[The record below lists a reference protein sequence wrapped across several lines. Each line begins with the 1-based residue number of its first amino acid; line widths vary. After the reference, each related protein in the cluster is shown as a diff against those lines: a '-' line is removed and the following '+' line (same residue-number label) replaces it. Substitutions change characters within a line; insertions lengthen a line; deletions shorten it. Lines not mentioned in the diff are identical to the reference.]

1 MNKYVIISDSSL
13 DLPKDVRVQFG
24 LEYPVPGKIL
34 YPDGRIEDADCD
46 WERSTIEHYFDVEMK
61 KNIKTSLPNQ
71 YEIVSRLEPYF
82 QNGQDILAIV
92 LSTGI
97 SGTYSAFVKAGEE
110 LMEKYPGRKML
121 VVDSL
126 RYSSGVGL
134 LNIYASVLR
143 NEGKSIDEVYAWI
156 EEKKLCLHQCG
167 VLDDL
172 KFLAR
177 NGKIT
182 GFKAFMGTMVGV
194 KPIAD
199 FSNQTGQPFPL
210 GNVRGYKKAY
220 KTIIQYIEKTA
231 GDTKG
236 KIFVV
241 EHSMRPDQAEE
252 IRKMIEEK
260 FAPRAVIMS
269 RCGQTNGTA
278 IGPGLAVAFYLA
290 DEPLSENLT
299 RESAIFKEIVANL

>member
-1 MNKYVIISDSSL
+1 MEKFVIISDSSMDITKETRL
-13 DLPKDVRVQFG
+13 EYG
-24 LEYPVPGKIL
+24 IEYPVCGKIIFS
-34 YPDGRIEDADCD
+34 DGRMEDSDAEWDKYD
-46 WERSTIEHYFDVEMK
+46 PKQYFEEEVK
-61 KNIKTSLPNQ
+61 KGIKTSLPNQ
-71 YEIVSRLEPYF
+71 YEIVNRLEPYF
-82 QNGQDILAIV
+82 MNGQDILAIV

-110 LMEKYPGRKML
+110 LMEKYPERKMF

-134 LNIYASVLR
+134 LDLYASEMR
-143 NEGKSIDEVYAWI
+143 AAGKSIDEVFEWI
-156 EEKKLCLHQCG
+156 EKAKLCVHQCG

-220 KTIIQYIEKTA
+220 KMIEQYVKATI
-231 GDTKG
+231 GDASD
-236 KIFVV
+236 KIVVV
-241 EHSMRPDQAEE
+241 EHSLREDQANELAKIMKE
-252 IRKMIEEK
+252 KIQPRKIVMT
-260 FAPRAVIMS
+260 
-269 RCGQTNGTA
+269 RCGMTNGSA
-278 IGPGLAVAFYLA
+278 IGPGLATVFYVG
-290 DEPLSENLT
+290 EKELSENLAE
-299 RESAIFKEIVANL
+299 ESKLFKDISATL

>member
-1 MNKYVIISDSSL
+1 MEKFVIISDSSMDITKETRL
-13 DLPKDVRVQFG
+13 EYG
-24 LEYPVPGKIL
+24 IEYPVCGKIIFS
-34 YPDGRIEDADCD
+34 DGRMEDSDAE
-46 WERSTIEHYFDVEMK
+46 WEKYTPEQYFTEEVK
-61 KNIKTSLPNQ
+61 KGIKTSLPNQ
-71 YEIVSRLEPYF
+71 YEIVTQLEQYF
-82 QNGQDILAIV
+82 KNGQDILAIV

-110 LMEKYPGRKML
+110 LMEKYPDRKML

-134 LNIYASVLR
+134 LDLYASELR
-143 NEGKSIDEVYAWI
+143 AAGKSL
-156 EEKKLCLHQCG
+156 EETYEWVNNARLAVHQCG

-210 GNVRGYKKAY
+210 GNVRGYKRAY
-220 KTIIQYIEKTA
+220 KMIAEYVKATI
-231 GDTKG
+231 GDASD
-236 KIFVV
+236 KIVVV
-241 EHSMRPDQAEE
+241 EHSLREEQALELQKIVKE
-252 IRKMIEEK
+252 QIKPRKVVM
-260 FAPRAVIMS
+260 A
-269 RCGQTNGTA
+269 RCGMTNGSA
-278 IGPGLAVAFYLA
+278 IGPGLATVFYVG
-290 DEPLSENLT
+290 DKPLSENLVE
-299 RESAIFKEIVANL
+299 ESKLFKDISATL

>member
-1 MNKYVIISDSSL
+1 MNKYVIISDSSM
-13 DLPKDVRVQFG
+13 DLPRDIRLQYDIEF
-24 LEYPVPGKIL
+24 PIPGKVIFS
-34 YPDGRIEDADCD
+34 DGRMEDADSE
-46 WERSTIEHYFDVEMK
+46 WEHTTPEEYFSNEVK
-61 KNIKTSLPNQ
+61 KGIKTSLPNN
-71 YEIVSRLEPYF
+71 YEITSKLEPYF
-82 QNGQDILAIV
+82 QAGQDILAIV

-126 RYSSGVGL
+126 RYSSAIGL
-134 LNIYASVLR
+134 LCVYASNLR
-143 NEGKSIDEVYAWI
+143 KEGKTIDEAFAWL
-156 EEKKLCLHQCG
+156 EEKKLGLHQCG

-220 KTIIQYIEKTA
+220 KAIAAYVKATI
-231 GDTKG
+231 GNG
-236 KIFVV
+236 NNKIYVV

-252 IRKMIEEK
+252 IRKIIESSFEN
-260 FAPRAVIMS
+260 VTVLMT
-269 RCGQTNGTA
+269 RCGQTNGSA
-278 IGPGLAVAFYLA
+278 IGPGLATVFYIA
-290 DEPLSENLT
+290 DEPISENCVKEVALFKDI
-299 RESAIFKEIVANL
+299 SANI